1 MTATSSTNQF
11 KYIEIP
17 KLIKGN
23 EATLAPKVKAIEAN
37 VKDTVEVFTD
47 FIDELIDTQVQ
58 LGKIN
63 DKQAKKIRKDKGFR
77 ESAEQVAQNI
87 AMSKIHLQEEATKLG
102 TNNIEPM
109 YTKITEAQS
118 KQFIQEINDKLTTH
132 GVNLK
137 ISTHQNIN
145 LAKKARAKLVPP
157 SPQQTTNEP
166 TIDLEKEFNDIS
178 ELKDALENIFNQS
191 PETINQSL
199 ALISDSEIKDVEQ
212 KRLQLISVLKSPDES
227 TVDAKTL
234 AAVKDEL
241 SKANDFFQ
249 GIENLPIQDQISML
263 QDFKKAEPEA
273 AKAFQAILYNH
284 EKLGYDVEINQNT
297 DLLLSKT
304 EDQNKT
310 KTELKLLSTELN
322 DINHNVSGI
331 GKRESKINLGKVL
344 QAYNQDLKNSSKPAD
359 IEVAR
364 NKFIENLEASNDI
377 NTSDIKDL
385 VSTIYAPALNT
396 VDKAEK
402 SSSADGKN
410 NGKNFLNEEQMKK
423 AVKVGVP
430 AIGGA
435 VLLAMFCPPAQKLLG
450 VAMSSLGGL
459 TNLGITI
466 FREISDHQERQLRL
480 KNDLERDKML
490 LNKDGTTASSTA

>member
-11 KYIEIP
+11 KYIETP

-58 LGKIN
+58 LGKIT

-118 KQFIQEINDKLTTH
+118 KQFIQEINDKLTVH

-137 ISTHQNIN
+137 ISTHQSKD
-145 LAKKARAKLVPP
+145 LAKKAQAKLVPP

-178 ELKDALENIFNQS
+178 ELKDALEDIFNQS

-212 KRLQLISVLKSPDES
+212 KRLQLISILKSPDES

-234 AAVKDEL
+234 AAV
-241 SKANDFFQ
+241 
-249 GIENLPIQDQISML
+249 
-263 QDFKKAEPEA
+263 
-273 AKAFQAILYNH
+273 
-284 EKLGYDVEINQNT
+284 
-297 DLLLSKT
+297 
-304 EDQNKT
+304 
-310 KTELKLLSTELN
+310 
-322 DINHNVSGI
+322 
-331 GKRESKINLGKVL
+331 
-344 QAYNQDLKNSSKPAD
+344 
-359 IEVAR
+359 
-364 NKFIENLEASNDI
+364 
-377 NTSDIKDL
+377 
-385 VSTIYAPALNT
+385 
-396 VDKAEK
+396 
-402 SSSADGKN
+402 
-410 NGKNFLNEEQMKK
+410 
-423 AVKVGVP
+423 
-430 AIGGA
+430 
-435 VLLAMFCPPAQKLLG
+435 
-450 VAMSSLGGL
+450 
-459 TNLGITI
+459 
-466 FREISDHQERQLRL
+466 
-480 KNDLERDKML
+480 
-490 LNKDGTTASSTA
+490 